1 LDGIGAAARTA
12 LEDTFARP
20 AAETAFAAV
29 YGETAS
35 AGAQADG
42 TVDLDAIFAR
52 ASAVYD
58 IPEDLL
64 KAVARAESGFNPN
77 AVSRSGAVGV
87 MQLMPGTA
95 RALGVADSY
104 DPEQNIMGGAKYLR
118 QMLDEFGGD
127 VELALAAYNAGPGA
141 VRKYGG
147 VPPYEETQN
156 YVRTV
161 AKYAGESVTA
171 GVRSVRTRTSESG
184 IFATSGNDSANAAL
198 VEMYLLKLLEM
209 EMRDEDDEDGRGG
222 FGL

>member
-1 LDGIGAAARTA
+1 MTVRPDAVGGVTARLEVAAIAATAPSAGDAAFSAVLGGA
-12 LEDTFARP
+12 
-20 AAETAFAAV
+20 V
-29 YGETAS
+29 S
-35 AGAQADG
+35 AGAA
-42 TVDLDAIFAR
+42 VDLDAIFSR
-52 ASAVYD
+52 ASSVYGVS
-58 IPEDLL
+58 ENLL

-77 AVSRSGAVGV
+77 AVSRCGAVGV

-147 VPPYEETQN
+147 VPPYAETQN

-161 AKYAGESVTA
+161 ANYAGDSVSA
-171 GVRSVRTRTSESG
+171 GVRTVAARSAEGVFAVSG
-184 IFATSGNDSANAAL
+184 SGVEAL
-198 VEMYLLKLLEM
+198 KEAYLLKLLEM
-209 EMRDEDDEDGRGG
+209 EMGGDDDDKVW
-222 FGL
+222 